1 MDFDPNAASAADS
14 GLFGLPHG
22 RADAHVH
29 VMGVPYE
36 ATTSYRGGTA
46 HAPEAILAASRQID
60 LFDLRFGR
68 PYERGIWMAPI
79 DAEIAGWND
88 EARALAAPQILKGGE
103 GDDPEAEPANSD
115 AETAARVD
123 AFADAVAERVRAFFD
138 ERLDAGRLPV
148 LIGGDHSTPLGA
160 IAACAARFPGLGI
173 LQFDAHAD
181 LRPAYE
187 GFRRSHASILDN
199 VLREVDGV
207 ARLVQVGIRDLCEQE
222 FDAIQ
227 QDARIDAV
235 FGHDLA
241 AARFDGRVT
250 ELARETIALLPD
262 TVYVTFD
269 VDGLDPTL
277 CPHTGTP
284 VPGGLLWD
292 EAMVWL
298 TALAE
303 SGKRVVG
310 LDLNEVS
317 AGPDGDPDGTS
328 WDAIVGARLLYR
340 LIGAALV

>member
-1 MDFDPNAASAADS
+1 MHFDPGAASTTDS

-22 RADAHVH
+22 PDDAHVH

-36 ATTSYRGGTA
+36 ATTSYRRGTA

-68 PYERGIWMAPI
+68 PYERGLWMAPV
-79 DAEIAGWND
+79 DAEIARWND
-88 EARALAAPQILKGGE
+88 EARALAAPLIQKGGAE
-103 GDDPEAEPANSD
+103 GGDERAVR
-115 AETAARVD
+115 RVD
-123 AFADAVAERVRAFFD
+123 ALGDAVAERVRAFFD
-138 ERLDAGRLPV
+138 ERLEAGRLPV
-148 LIGGDHSTPLGA
+148 LVGGDHSTPLGA
-160 IAACAARFPGLGI
+160 IAACAGRFPGIGV

-187 GFRRSHASILDN
+187 GFRHSHASILEN

-222 FDAIQ
+222 FDTIQ
-227 QDARIDAV
+227 SDARIDAV
-235 FGHDLA
+235 FADDLA
-241 AARFDGRVT
+241 SARFDGRAS
-250 ELARETIALLPD
+250 ELARKTIALLPS

-277 CPHTGTP
+277 CPNTGTP

-298 TALAE
+298 TALAQ

-317 AGPDGDPDGTS
+317 PGPEGDPGGTS

-340 LIGAALV
+340 LIGAALA

>member
-1 MDFDPNAASAADS
+1 MDFDPNAASTADS

-22 RADAHVH
+22 QADAHVH
-29 VMGVPYE
+29 VLGVPFA
-36 ATTSYRGGTA
+36 ATTSYRGGTS
-46 HAPEAILAASRQID
+46 HAPAAILAASRQID
-60 LFDLRFGR
+60 LFDLHFSR

-79 DAEIAGWND
+79 DAEIARWND
-88 EARALAAPQILKGGE
+88 EARALAAPLILNGG
-103 GDDPEAEPANSD
+103 AED
-115 AETAARVD
+115 ADADTAARVD
-123 AFADAVAERVRAFFD
+123 AFADAVAERVRTFFD

-187 GFRRSHASILDN
+187 GFQRSHASILDN

-262 TVYVTFD
+262 TVYVTLD
-269 VDGLDPTL
+269 IDGLDPAL
-277 CPHTGTP
+277 CPNTGTP

-317 AGPDGDPDGTS
+317 PGPGGDPDGTS

-340 LIGAALV
+340 LIGAALA